1 MEITKVDGYILV
13 DYLPIGKTMF
23 DYYIPKTSKCRA
35 VIDKN
40 VKWKEK
46 LICDGF
52 EVFLNSRKAS
62 DKTINVMIQERDENG
77 NFFDV
82 FKNPSEC
89 KIIDKGLVI
98 KDREKLWFEETF
110 VYSYITYVSRT
121 SFTDN
126 PLNMK
131 QDDVIY
137 NVLYEKSGHEY
148 TPKKYYD
155 IKTPM
160 EIVEILWDEQ
170 KQRMLIRPYI
180 RIEPENAMEKIGEN
194 GVKELLKYL
203 YININTLRFGDKTDA
218 PDSLKKR
225 FSFFRKCFPWMTA
238 EEYSVLSEKE
248 KRGVPGIYTLYDTT
262 GGESIYY
269 TGKAIDM
276 HTRVVAPQFKNEK
289 ICTVGHPREDKEF
302 RQFSHVRFDAF
313 QFSQFLDYCDIYQK
327 EIKDKEEHKAEDAA
341 FTEQVLYAIE
351 AVVNHTVR
359 MVLEKQSQAKSVNTQ
374 FDDETKN
381 ALVERKNTKNL

>member
-23 DYYIPKTSKCRA
+23 DYHIRKTSKCSK
-35 VIDKN
+35 VIDKS

-52 EVFLNSRKAS
+52 EAFLRTRK
-62 DKTINVMIQERDENG
+62 DIGKTIDVMIQEKDENG
-77 NFFDV
+77 NYFDV
-82 FKNPSEC
+82 FKRPSACE
-89 KIIDKGLVI
+89 I
-98 KDREKLWFEETF
+98 KDYGLAIKEREKLWFEETF
-110 VYSYITYVSRT
+110 VYSYITYVSRPN
-121 SFTDN
+121 FTDN
-126 PLNMK
+126 PLNTK

-137 NVLYEKSGHEY
+137 TVLYEKSGHTY
-148 TPKKYYD
+148 TPKKYCD
-155 IKTPM
+155 IAVPM

-170 KQRMLIRPYI
+170 RQIMLIRPYI
-180 RIEPENAMEKIGEN
+180 CFTPENALEKIGEK

-203 YININTLRFGDKTDA
+203 YTNINTLKFGDKTDA

-238 EEYSVLSEKE
+238 EEYSMLSEKE
-248 KRGVPGIYTLYDTT
+248 KRGVPGIYTLYDTNCD
-262 GGESIYY
+262 EDIYY
-269 TGKAIDM
+269 TGKTIDM
-276 HTRVVAPQFKNEK
+276 YTRVVAPQFKNGET
-289 ICTVGHPREDKEF
+289 CTVGHPKEDKEF

-313 QFSQFLDYCDIYQK
+313 QFSQFLEFCNIYQK

-351 AVVNHTVR
+351 GVVNHIVR
-359 MVLEKQSQAKSVNTQ
+359 MALEKQPQAKSVNTQ
-374 FDDETKN
+374 FEPVTKQ
-381 ALVERKNTKNL
+381 ALVERKNTKNP

>member
-1 MEITKVDGYILV
+1 MEITKVDGHILL

-23 DYYIPKTSKCRA
+23 DYHIPKTSKCSK
-35 VIDKN
+35 VIDKS

-52 EVFLNSRKAS
+52 EIFLSSRKVS
-62 DKTINVMIQERDENG
+62 GKTIDVMIQEKDENG
-77 NFFDV
+77 DFFDV
-82 FKNPSEC
+82 FEYPSACEI
-89 KIIDKGLVI
+89 KDYGLVI

-121 SFTDN
+121 NFRSN
-126 PLNMK
+126 PLNTK
-131 QDDVIY
+131 QVDVIY
-137 NVLYEKSGHEY
+137 TVLHEKSGCTY
-148 TPKKYYD
+148 TPKKYQA
-155 IKTPM
+155 IGVPM

-170 KQRMLIRPYI
+170 RQMMLIRPYI
-180 RIEPENAMEKIGEN
+180 RFTPENALEKIGEN

-203 YININTLRFGDKTDA
+203 YTNINDLRFGDKTDA

-248 KRGVPGIYTLYDTT
+248 KRGIPGIYTLYDTT
-262 GGESIYY
+262 DGEGIYY
-269 TGKAIDM
+269 TGKAINM

-289 ICTVGHPREDKEF
+289 RYTVGHPKEDKDF

-313 QFSQFLDYCDIYQK
+313 QFSQFLEFCDTYQK
-327 EIKDKEEHKAEDAA
+327 EIKDKENHMAEDAA

-351 AVVNHTVR
+351 EVVNHIVR
-359 MVLEKQSQAKSVNTQ
+359 MALEKQPQARSVNIQ
-374 FDDETKN
+374 FETVTKN
-381 ALVERKNTKNL
+381 AVVERKNTKNL